1 MVISMTEQKS
11 TSPRSSK
18 THAAIIEAAATIL
31 KEKGYAKLT
40 IEGIARLSGA
50 GKPTIYR
57 WWPTKMAIL
66 IELYDRETTR
76 LLTIEDTGSIS
87 QEVRQWFDILWHDW
101 QTTVSGET
109 YRSILAEIQSDPK
122 GLEFFNNSY
131 IPRRREILMT
141 ILRRAKKRGELEGRD
156 LEAIVDYCCGF
167 NWYYLLTHTVP
178 SDTAINEVIRSLTPE
193 GGNARRR

>member
-1 MVISMTEQKS
+1 MNKMTEPKT
-11 TSPRSSK
+11 TSHPRSTA
-18 THAAIIEAAATIL
+18 THTAIIEAAATIL

-76 LLTIEDTGSIS
+76 LLAIEDIGSTSKEI
-87 QEVRQWFDILWHDW
+87 RRWFNILWHDW

-122 GLEFFNNSY
+122 GLEFFNSSY

-141 ILRRAKKRGELEGRD
+141 ILRRGQKRGELKGRD

-167 NWYYLLTHTVP
+167 NWYYLLTRTVP
-178 SDTAINEVIRSLTPE
+178 SDTAIDEVIRSITPE
-193 GGNARRR
+193 SGNARRR

>member
-1 MVISMTEQKS
+1 MIEPTTNSH
-11 TSPRSSK
+11 PRNTK

-76 LLTIEDTGSIS
+76 LLTIEDIGSTQ
-87 QEVRQWFDILWHDW
+87 QEVREWFDILWHDW

-131 IPRRREILMT
+131 IPRRRQILMT
-141 ILRRAKKRGELEGRD
+141 ILTRSKKRGELRGRD
-156 LEAIVDYCCGF
+156 LEAIIDYCCGF

-178 SDTAINEVIRSLTPE
+178 SGAAIDEVIRSITYKS
-193 GGNARRR
+193 GNARRH